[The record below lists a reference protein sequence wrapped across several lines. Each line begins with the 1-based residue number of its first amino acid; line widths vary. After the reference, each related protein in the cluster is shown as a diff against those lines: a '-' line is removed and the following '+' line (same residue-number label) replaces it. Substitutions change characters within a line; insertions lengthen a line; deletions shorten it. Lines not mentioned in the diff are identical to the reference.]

1 MVPVDWTQSAAA
13 DLEQIFEY
21 IARGSARYARITVE
35 RITRSTARLARFP
48 ELGQILPEH
57 PQTSYRQLIVRNY
70 RVIYRFDSAAC
81 RVIVVAVVH
90 ASRILP
96 YLPEG

>member
-48 ELGQILPEH
+48 ELGQSI
-57 PQTSYRQLIVRNY
+57 RKRLIVSLLSG
-70 RVIYRFDSAAC
+70 IIA
-81 RVIVVAVVH
+81 
-90 ASRILP
+90 
-96 YLPEG
+96 